1 MFSGLFII
9 LLPLVVGYLLP
20 LRHSS
25 ALKLINR
32 MLSWI
37 VYVILFFM
45 GISLAFLDNLAS
57 NLLAILHYAAVSV
70 VIILLCN
77 IAALLWLES
86 KMPWRSQHRQ
96 EKLPS
101 RLAMALESLQ
111 LCGVVVLG
119 FLLGLTRLPFLQ
131 HATEASEYTLI
142 FLLFL
147 VGIQLRN
154 NGMSLRQI
162 VLNRRGMI
170 VAVVVTA
177 SSLLG
182 GILNAFIL
190 GLPLKTGLAM
200 ASGFGWY
207 SLSGILLTE
216 SFGPVIGSAA
226 FFNDLCRELL
236 AIMLIPGL
244 IRRSRSTA
252 LGLCGATLQ
261 GVFQNPLVDPH
272 IIGVTA
278 GSAFGG
284 TLAILLGVGSL
295 LMMASTFFFG
305 LVALGLIYA
314 LAALQGRDSTLGLI
328 LSGII
333 LSGFFAALV
342 SLMQYLADS
351 EETLPNIV
359 FWLLGSFATA
369 SWHKVLLMS
378 LPLAVA
384 AGALWK
390 LRWRINLL
398 ALEERDARSLG
409 VPVAALRRGVL
420 VCCAVLVAAQV
431 AVSGSIAWMGLV
443 VPHLARLLV
452 GADHRRLLPTAFWLG
467 AALMLVVDD
476 LARTLT
482 QAEIPIGI
490 ITALLGAPLFTVLL
504 VQSRR
509 RNTLQ

>member
-1 MFSGLFII
+1 MPANSQ
-9 LLPLVVGYLLP
+9 PWLVQG
-20 LRHSS
+20 
-25 ALKLINR
+25 
-32 MLSWI
+32 
-37 VYVILFFM
+37 
-45 GISLAFLDNLAS
+45 SLALA
-57 NLLAILHYAAVSV
+57 
-70 VIILLCN
+70 
-77 IAALLWLES
+77 
-86 KMPWRSQHRQ
+86 
-96 EKLPS
+96 
-101 RLAMALESLQ
+101 
-111 LCGVVVLG
+111 
-119 FLLGLTRLPFLQ
+119 
-131 HATEASEYTLI
+131 
-142 FLLFL
+142 
-147 VGIQLRN
+147 
-154 NGMSLRQI
+154 
-162 VLNRRGMI
+162 
-170 VAVVVTA
+170 
-177 SSLLG
+177 
-182 GILNAFIL
+182 
-190 GLPLKTGLAM
+190 
-200 ASGFGWY
+200 
-207 SLSGILLTE
+207 
-216 SFGPVIGSAA
+216 
-226 FFNDLCRELL
+226 
-236 AIMLIPGL
+236 
-244 IRRSRSTA
+244 
-252 LGLCGATLQ
+252 
-261 GVFQNPLVDPH
+261 
-272 IIGVTA
+272 
-278 GSAFGG
+278 
-284 TLAILLGVGSL
+284 TLAIAVASLCFGQYPLSLSAVGHTLVHLPPGEGVIGQIVWSVRLPRVVMALLAGG
-295 LMMASTFFFG
+295 
-305 LVALGLIYA
+305 ALGLIYA

-420 VCCAVLVAAQV
+420 VYCAVLVAAQV

-490 ITALLGAPLFTVLL
+490 VTALLGAPLFTFLL

-509 RNTLQ
+509 RSTAR